1 MQSGVA
7 SVQKS
12 GFNRVRKHLIVAL
25 PNNFDADDL
34 EELEEQILTSLNANK
49 ATRGVIMDFAAVQ
62 STDPRDLE
70 RLNDC
75 LWAIR
80 LLGRRV
86 ALCGINPG
94 VAAVVIRSG
103 LDLHRQQVGID
114 IDDVLQ
120 SLNDA

>member
-1 MQSGVA
+1 MQNGAA
-7 SVQKS
+7 SSQQS
-12 GFNRVRKHLIVAL
+12 SFNSVRQHLIVAL

-34 EELEEQILTSLNANK
+34 AELEERVLESLSANK
-49 ATRGVIMDFAAVQ
+49 RIRGVIVDFAAVH
-62 STDPRDLE
+62 STDPADLE

-75 LWAIR
+75 LRAVR

-94 VAAVVIRSG
+94 VAAVVVRSG
-103 LDLHRQQVGID
+103 LHLHRERVGVD

>member
-1 MQSGVA
+1 MQSSVA

-12 GFNRVRKHLIVAL
+12 GFNSVQKHLIVPL
-25 PNNFDADDL
+25 PNNFDGNDI

-75 LWAIR
+75 LRAIR
-80 LLGRRV
+80 LLGRRI